1 MTDAIK
7 PFHNTTT
14 QSERR
19 ETLENDQRVQ
29 RDTLQ
34 FRTSADLGLENTGRY
49 AKPFAVTGQTPTP
62 QYPAGPNWAP
72 DPVGVEPPLGIDVNA
87 MEPVGEVGEVQASI
101 DRLEAA
107 APAEVS
113 VPRSPDAVAES
124 AAGTVQPLGPEDA
137 ARQVSFMSDRGAVPN
152 QFKPQR
158 RKPR

>member
-87 MEPVGEVGEVQASI
+87 M
-101 DRLEAA
+101 
-107 APAEVS
+107 
-113 VPRSPDAVAES
+113 
-124 AAGTVQPLGPEDA
+124 
-137 ARQVSFMSDRGAVPN
+137 
-152 QFKPQR
+152 
-158 RKPR
+158 